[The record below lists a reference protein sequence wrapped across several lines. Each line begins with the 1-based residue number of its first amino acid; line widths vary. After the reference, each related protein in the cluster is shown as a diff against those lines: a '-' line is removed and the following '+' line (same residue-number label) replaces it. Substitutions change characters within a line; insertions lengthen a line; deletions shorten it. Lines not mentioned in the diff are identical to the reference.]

1 MSKRLN
7 RVVSDAFQRL
17 NPRRRRDREQLEEG
31 KTEGSNAPQSA
42 ALLPTA
48 ASSTGPPAP
57 AAPDSSLPAIAPAAL
72 PVVAESAEMAPAAPP
87 APAGGTPP
95 LTEDS
100 LRAMLAEST
109 EASLS
114 VAPPLHGDVHT
125 QRRLETAVGF
135 DDVLAAVQPLPDA
148 LSALPERVADLECQ
162 LRFAQSEAAAAV
174 RSVAPEIVPRENA
187 EAFLKA
193 ANAEIEAL
201 HHNVKI
207 LRESN
212 AKNDAMLAT
221 VQATMERHA
230 EDLNRLHCEVQTR
243 DVFIS
248 TLHKKLARER
258 EVYKSSIGAN
268 TEQTRKLHLLL
279 VKLAQG
285 KYVDNDKL
293 KVLENKQGRNTRL
306 LHANRTL
313 RAHVSLAGM
322 DPEVLRLAVDGL
334 TAGELD
340 LDALDLDQETSV
352 ALRRIQSATASSDDP
367 QALPAALAKAA
378 HQVTH
383 GKSHKRLRPGGEDS
397 DDEPDDSDED
407 KAPIPTDKAS
417 TSMAAAGL
425 GDAPPADTS
434 TPKSAR
440 RSLFGPKA
448 WKKAAQK
455 KRKKSCPHSP
465 ATSPR
470 RHMKTRS
477 KSSDVDMGNA
487 DPSSPS
493 GKEVDP
499 GNHNDVP
506 DSPDAPSP
514 PPQGPPD
521 VAKPLA
527 STISPSSADI
537 RAAEEAVREAEQM
550 RLMFGSSDEG
560 EESDHTVP
568 QGKSASASVATS
580 KTVEVSGVVSTAGS
594 APVEA
599 APLASVSSKPA
610 PIVPTVVVPSVS
622 SPDFSMEIDDD
633 GNADDDRGDDVDD
646 NDPSVDDYPD
656 APSGGSDVPP
666 PTDHSSTLYDEDI
679 EDSDGNWSNLGPA
692 RPPTPPRP
700 NPSPMIT
707 SPIIVGGPPPS
718 PPANHPAPASS
729 PPVPVSPRPPIW
741 TLDAGPGRM
750 ITATYTSVPRRGGAP
765 SVEPLPHRVLSGVRP
780 TVPASST
787 LPPWVLPYVDME
799 FTDAGAKK
807 CFERLLSLTLP
818 EPVGEVTVRTTLEG
832 LQAFFDYSHPDHPYQ
847 QLRQLYPLQA
857 CLFDTVGFNP
867 SVPISKRAPIETR
880 LEMVWANL
888 RGDGG
893 RQGDLGFAL
902 WERLHC
908 LPLAGIERGLAE
920 EAKKVGHDKER
931 LKELR
936 VLLKKFFSERDRR
949 ADRLRSKYREQ
960 YMAWSRDSVS
970 SGTSGAPFIR
980 PELLLEPSK
989 PWYPIENLSF
999 APRTSDWLSEAP
1011 ALDARQPW
1019 RTGWMNAPH
1028 QHPYNTTYFPCQR
1041 NPEIFNPH
1049 GTRFVNVYRSVIVNP
1064 SLGSTE
1070 VIPTWRSL
1078 FDSPPGTLRPA
1089 LAAAPVEAGT
1099 DDSQGPAAAPA
1110 AEAQVP
1116 DEGEK
1121 ESGDS
1126 TSLALLATAARQLES
1141 I

>member
-1 MSKRLN
+1 M
-7 RVVSDAFQRL
+7 
-17 NPRRRRDREQLEEG
+17 
-31 KTEGSNAPQSA
+31 APA
-42 ALLPTA
+42 T
-48 ASSTGPPAP
+48 PPAP
-57 AAPDSSLPAIAPAAL
+57 P
-72 PVVAESAEMAPAAPP
+72 
-87 APAGGTPP
+87 GGPPP

-100 LRAMLAEST
+100 LRAMLAAST
-109 EASLS
+109 EASVDHMMTSIIPYLTAMARHQVQLS
-114 VAPPLHGDVHT
+114 VAPPLHGDVHA

-148 LSALPERVADLECQ
+148 LSALPERVADLERQ

-174 RSVAPEIVPRENA
+174 RSVAPERMARENA

-193 ANAEIEAL
+193 ANAEIEVL

-230 EDLNRLHCEVQTR
+230 EDLNRLHCEVQAR
-243 DVFIS
+243 DVFIN

-258 EVYKSSIGAN
+258 EVYKSAIGAN

-285 KYVDNDKL
+285 KYVDKDTL
-293 KVLENKQGRNTRL
+293 KVLENQQDRNTRL
-306 LHANRTL
+306 LQANRTL
-313 RAHVSLAGM
+313 RAHVSLARM

-334 TAGELD
+334 TAGGLD
-340 LDALDLDQETSV
+340 LDALDLDQETLV

-378 HQVTH
+378 HQMAH
-383 GKSHKRLRPGGEDS
+383 GKSHKRLRPGGEES
-397 DDEPDDSDED
+397 DDELDDSDED
-407 KAPIPTDKAS
+407 KTPIPTDKAS
-417 TSMAAAGL
+417 TSMAAAGR
-425 GDAPPADTS
+425 GDAPLADTS

-455 KRKKSCPHSP
+455 KHKKSRPHSP
-465 ATSPR
+465 AKSPR
-470 RHMKTRS
+470 RHMKTRF
-477 KSSDVDMGNA
+477 KSVPASPSSWSPPPTPASSLTPAVVDLSGDQSDVDMGNA
-487 DPSSPS
+487 GPS
-493 GKEVDP
+493 GVPSVQETATGSSRKDVSP
-499 GNHNDVP
+499 GDHNDVP
-506 DSPDAPSP
+506 GLPDAPSP

-521 VAKPLA
+521 VAKPPA
-527 STISPSSADI
+527 STISPSPADI
-537 RAAEEAVREAEQM
+537 RAAEEALREAEEM
-550 RLMFGSSDEG
+550 RLMFSSSDEG
-560 EESDHTVP
+560 EESDQTVP
-568 QGKSASASVATS
+568 HGKSASASVATS
-580 KTVEVSGVVSTAGS
+580 KTVEVSGVVSTAGP
-594 APVEA
+594 APAEA
-599 APLASVSSKPA
+599 APPASVSSKPA
-610 PIVPTVVVPSVS
+610 PIVPTAVVPSVS

-633 GNADDDRGDDVDD
+633 GNADDDRGDD
-646 NDPSVDDYPD
+646 NETSVDDSPD
-656 APSGGSDVPP
+656 APSGGGDVPP
-666 PTDHSSTLYDEDI
+666 PTDHSSTLDDEAI
-679 EDSDGNWSNLGPA
+679 EDSDRNWSRLGPA

-700 NPSPMIT
+700 NPPPMMT

-718 PPANHPAPASS
+718 SPASDPAPASS

-750 ITATYTSVPRRGGAP
+750 ITATYTLVPRRGGAQ

-799 FTDAGAKK
+799 FVDAGANK
-807 CFERLLSLTLP
+807 CFKRLLSLTLP
-818 EPVGEVTVRTTLEG
+818 EPAGEVTVRTTLEG
-832 LQAFFDYSHPDHPYQ
+832 LQAYFDYSHPDHPYQ
-847 QLRQLYPLQA
+847 QLRQLYPP
-857 CLFDTVGFNP
+857 CLFATVDFDP

-880 LEMVWANL
+880 LKMIWANL

-893 RQGDLGFAL
+893 KQGDLGFAL
-902 WERLHC
+902 WERLHW
-908 LPLAGIERGLAE
+908 LPMVGIERGLVE

-936 VLLKKFFSERDRR
+936 ALLKKLFSERDRR
-949 ADRLRSKYREQ
+949 ADRLHNKYREQ

-989 PWYPIENLSF
+989 PWYPIENLPF
-999 APRTSDWLSEAP
+999 APRTSDWLSEVP

-1028 QHPYNTTYFPCQR
+1028 EHPYNTTYFPCQR
-1041 NPEIFNPH
+1041 NPELFHPR
-1049 GTRFVNVYRSVIVNP
+1049 GTRFVDVYRSVLVDP
-1064 SLGSTE
+1064 SLASTE
-1070 VIPTWRSL
+1070 VIPTW
-1078 FDSPPGTLRPA
+1078 PGA
-1089 LAAAPVEAGT
+1089 E
-1099 DDSQGPAAAPA
+1099 DSQGPAAAPA

-1116 DEGEK
+1116 DEEEK

-1126 TSLALLATAARQLES
+1126 TSLALLDTAARQLES
-1141 I
+1141 L